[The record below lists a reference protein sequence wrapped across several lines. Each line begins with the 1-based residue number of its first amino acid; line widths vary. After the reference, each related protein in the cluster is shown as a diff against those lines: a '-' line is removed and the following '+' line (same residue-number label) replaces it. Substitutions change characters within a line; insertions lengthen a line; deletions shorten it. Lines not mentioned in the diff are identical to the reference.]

1 MENFEFKHDAEN
13 IHDALGISSEI
24 HGKIIDSAIHQI
36 VEHDAI
42 TSKVIEGVLK
52 DISPKSLFEAIYIGF
67 AIKSIINK
75 MESDPMLAIAS
86 VLKHHNPV
94 E

>member
-1 MENFEFKHDAEN
+1 MENFEFKHDAGN
-13 IHDALGISSEI
+13 IHDALGIYSEI
-24 HGKIIDSAIHQI
+24 HGKIIDSAIRQI

-52 DISPKSLFEAIYIGF
+52 DINPQSILEATYIGF
-67 AIKSIINK
+67 AIKSIVNK
-75 MESDPMLAIAS
+75 MESSTMFAIAS